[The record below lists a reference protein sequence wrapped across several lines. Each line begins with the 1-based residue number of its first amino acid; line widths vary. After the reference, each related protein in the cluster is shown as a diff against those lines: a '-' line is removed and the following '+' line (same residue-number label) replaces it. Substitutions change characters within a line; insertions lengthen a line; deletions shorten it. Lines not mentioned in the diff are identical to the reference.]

1 MQNRILPPALPDFGS
16 RILNLAP
23 FLGIIHSIYPAQHF
37 MLFKQVKYR
46 NPWNFVPTMY
56 FAQGVPN
63 VIISTVSVILYTKM
77 GIDNAQIAFWT
88 SLIYLPWVIKMFW
101 SPWVDIYSTKR
112 NWILYTQLAMTCC
125 LGFAAFALQLPN
137 FFFISLLAFSV
148 GAFISA
154 TYDIAADGFYM
165 LALNPEQQA
174 FFTGIRSVFFR
185 LAVIFCS
192 GFLVFFAG
200 QLELSLGNIPLSWT
214 AALGLT
220 ALIFGGL
227 FAYHQFILPFP
238 DSDSGVKP
246 KQVEEKAP
254 VEEIVKSYFSQKG
267 IWAILAFIILYR
279 FGEAMLVK
287 LASPFLLNAAE
298 KGGLGLST
306 SDVGLIYGTFG
317 VLSLIAGG
325 ILGGVLIAKYGL
337 KKTILPM
344 ALALNLPDLF
354 YVYMAYNRPPIEFVY
369 PLVSLEQFGYGLG
382 FSAFMV
388 YLMTISRGQYKTSHY
403 AISTGIMALGLM
415 LPGSFSGY
423 IQQQVGYP
431 LFFILVCLLTIPGML
446 TIFFLPL
453 EEADISQNS

>member
-1 MQNRILPPALPDFGS
+1 
-16 RILNLAP
+16 
-23 FLGIIHSIYPAQHF
+23 
-37 MLFKQVKYR
+37 
-46 NPWNFVPTMY
+46 
-56 FAQGVPN
+56 
-63 VIISTVSVILYTKM
+63 
-77 GIDNAQIAFWT
+77 
-88 SLIYLPWVIKMFW
+88 
-101 SPWVDIYSTKR
+101 
-112 NWILYTQLAMTCC
+112 MTCC

-200 QLELSLGNIPLSWT
+200 KLELSLGNIPLSWT
-214 AALGLT
+214 VALGLT

-227 FAYHQFILPFP
+227 FIYHQFILPFP
-238 DSDSGVKP
+238 DSDSEVKT

-254 VEEIVKSYFSQKG
+254 VEEIVKSYFGQKG
-267 IWAILAFIILYR
+267 IWAILAFIVLYR

-325 ILGGVLIAKYGL
+325 ILGGVLISKYGL

-344 ALALNLPDLF
+344 ALALNLPDVF
-354 YVYMAYNRPPIEFVY
+354 YVYMAYNRPPIELVY

-423 IQQQVGYP
+423 IQEQVGYP
-431 LFFILVCLLTIPGML
+431 IFFILVCLLTIPGML

-453 EEADISQNS
+453 EEADISQNP